1 LLLVYRVCPPSR
13 RRVGDGD
20 VAVGMTAGIA
30 ETIAETIA
38 GTIVGIAEIIA
49 GNVEKR
55 RRAIVTDWTGE

>member
-1 LLLVYRVCPPSR
+1 
-13 RRVGDGD
+13 
-20 VAVGMTAGIA
+20 MTAGIA